1 MTQSNFLTIPLFDLS
16 GKEVTLEQYL
26 GPVIVLYFYPKD
38 DTPGCTKEACSFRDG
53 TKELEHLGVKVL
65 GVSKDSVASHNKFKA
80 KFHLNFELL
89 SDPEHKLQE
98 ALDVWKEKTFMGRKF
113 LGTIRTTFVLSADG
127 TVLKRFD
134 NVKPDLHFAEVLEFL
149 SK

>member
-1 MTQSNFLTIPLFDLS
+1 MTQLNFLTIPLFDLS

-26 GPVIVLYFYPKD
+26 GPIIVLYFYPKD

-53 TKELEHLGVKVL
+53 TKELEQLGVKVL
-65 GVSKDSVASHNKFKA
+65 GVSKDNVASHNKFKA

-98 ALDVWKEKTFMGRKF
+98 ALGVWKEKTFMGRKF